1 MIRRPPR
8 STLFPYTTLFR
19 SVSESGK
26 RLLLDGHSGKGKAR
40 YFTKEKPKSL
50 ALPGISGGP
59 LFVLRDTLDWVG
71 IVRSGCGTPP
81 KHIRFRQRR
90 AVLSVPMAVFVTHMT
105 YSFLRKFL
113 G

>member
-1 MIRRPPR
+1 MVWVHRRC
-8 STLFPYTTLFR
+8 T
-19 SVSESGK
+19 VSESGK

-81 KHIRFRQRR
+81 KAYSIQATPSGFVGADGRIRDDI
-90 AVLSVPMAVFVTHMT
+90 
-105 YSFLRKFL
+105 
-113 G
+113 